1 LSSEIIKI
9 LDECINKVIVIKL
22 RNKKTIQGNLQA
34 FDQQMNIILTNSE
47 DITEDDAKSLDKII
61 LRGDSIIIVS
71 LPDKSNSLNPKDNA
85 SI

>member
-1 LSSEIIKI
+1 
-9 LDECINKVIVIKL
+9 LDECVNKVIVIKL

-47 DITEDDAKSLDKII
+47 DITEDDVKSLDKII